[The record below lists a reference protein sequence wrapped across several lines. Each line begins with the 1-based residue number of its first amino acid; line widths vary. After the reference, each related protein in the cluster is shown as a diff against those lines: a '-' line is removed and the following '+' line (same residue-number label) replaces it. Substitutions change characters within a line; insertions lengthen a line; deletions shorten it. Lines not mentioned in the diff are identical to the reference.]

1 MARTRKHLLAAALA
15 LAAALILAVPAL
27 AADTSEDGYT
37 IVSTADELMAELSK
51 GTQKIRFGNN
61 IDMGN
66 TSYDAVR
73 ISSALELDLGGYTW
87 TVRDAANNTTI
98 HLGAY
103 GVENPQVDVTIRNGT
118 IDASASGVG
127 YALWLYEGGTLS
139 LNSVTVKGGVA
150 TDGTIES
157 IAHCNITQYQGNGAA
172 ALSLRD
178 NAQVKDIVGGS
189 LTGAVYHAFGV
200 YVSAGASIGS
210 IRSCTITSAMDYSI
224 VLNEHGATIGAIY
237 MTEGTITGIRGYDNL
252 AAITGG
258 TVPGDTPWT
267 CEAIRMSGGEIGMI
281 DGVTIAGI
289 YMTGG
294 KIDTITDCS
303 ISPYQGETTGN
314 SQLDAISLQ
323 NAAIGTI
330 ANNTIIAEGEGYGI
344 WNDLSTIADLG
355 ENEFQGN
362 PIWQGLPA
370 HVLNDGGNVTVSAAG
385 ILSQD
390 KNTFTSLSSWSIQN
404 TGYPGSTITA
414 TNTAEDSTLRFT
426 GQIRL
431 LEPWGLRVNVG
442 IPSVEQHEIE
452 SVEVTFT
459 QDDRTKTV
467 TADYNA
473 DYSQAKGGIWYSA
486 DLTGIQ
492 TRYLDDSISF
502 TAVVTLADGTTIK
515 TEETKTV
522 NMVDVLEKCAASGD
536 YSGEEQNV
544 YEAILNWF
552 TAYQAYLKANGGTI

>member
-1 MARTRKHLLAAALA
+1 MERTRKHLLAAALA
-15 LAAALILAVPAL
+15 LAAVLILAVPAL

-314 SQLDAISLQ
+314 SQLSPDAISLQ

-330 ANNTIIAEGEGYGI
+330 ANNTIIAEGNGYGI
-344 WNDLSTIADLG
+344 YNKGTISDLG
-355 ENEFQGN
+355 ENTFISGN
-362 PIWQGLPA
+362 QSTD
-370 HVLNDGGNVTVSAAG
+370 VLNDGGDLTITAEGTLLYGNE
-385 ILSQD
+385 
-390 KNTFTSLSSWSIQN
+390 FTSSGGSWFAQN
-404 TGYPGSTITA
+404 TGAGGTITA
-414 TNTAEDSTLRFT
+414 PNATEEDKALSFT

-431 LEPWGLRVNVG
+431 IEPWGLRVNVG
-442 IPSVEQHEIE
+442 IPNVAQSEIE
-452 SVEVTFT
+452 SVKVTFT
-459 QDDRTKTV
+459 QGDRTEMV
-467 TADYNA
+467 TAGYNA
-473 DYSQAKGGIWYSA
+473 DYSQAKGGVWYSA

-492 TRYLDDSISF
+492 TQYLGDSIGF
-502 TAVVTLADGTTIK
+502 TAVVTLTDGTPIE
-515 TEETKTV
+515 TEETRTV
-522 NMVDVLEKCAASGD
+522 NMVNVLKNCAASGN
-536 YSGEEQNV
+536 YSREEQNV

>member
-15 LAAALILAVPAL
+15 LAAVLILAVPAL

-314 SQLDAISLQ
+314 SQLSPDAISLQ

-330 ANNTIIAEGEGYGI
+330 ANNTIIAEGNGYGI
-344 WNDLSTIADLG
+344 YNKGTISDLG
-355 ENEFQGN
+355 ENTFISGN
-362 PIWQGLPA
+362 QSTD
-370 HVLNDGGNVTVSAAG
+370 VLNDGGDLTITAEGTLLYGNE
-385 ILSQD
+385 
-390 KNTFTSLSSWSIQN
+390 FTSSGGSWFAQN
-404 TGYPGSTITA
+404 TGAGGTITA
-414 TNTAEDSTLRFT
+414 PNATEEDKALSFT

-431 LEPWGLRVNVG
+431 IEPWGLRVNVG
-442 IPSVEQHEIE
+442 IPNVAQSEIE
-452 SVEVTFT
+452 SVKVTFT
-459 QDDRTKTV
+459 QGDRTEMV
-467 TADYNA
+467 TAGYNA
-473 DYSQAKGGIWYSA
+473 DYSQAKGGVWYSA

-492 TRYLDDSISF
+492 TQCLDDSISF
-502 TAVVTLADGTTIK
+502 TAVVTLADRTTIK

-522 NMVDVLEKCAASGD
+522 NMVNVLESCAANGA
-536 YSGEEQNV
+536 YSREEQNV
-544 YEAILNWF
+544 YKAILNWF
-552 TAYQAYLKANGGTI
+552 TAYQAYLRS

>member
-1 MARTRKHLLAAALA
+1 MERTRKHLLAAALA

-27 AADTSEDGYT
+27 AADDYTEVDTAEELIAEIAAGTS
-37 IVSTADELMAELSK
+37 
-51 GTQKIRFGNN
+51 QIRFVDD
-61 IDMGN
+61 IDMGD
-66 TSYDAVR
+66 TSYEAVR

-127 YALWLYEGGTLS
+127 YALWLHEGGTLS

-157 IAHCNITQYQGNGAA
+157 IAHCNITQNHGNGAA

-178 NAQVKDIVGGS
+178 NAEVKDIVGGS

-281 DGVTIAGI
+281 DGVAIAGI

-294 KIDTITDCS
+294 EIDTITDCA

-314 SQLDAISLQ
+314 SQLSPDAISLQ

-330 ANNTIIAEGEGYGI
+330 ANNTITAEGEGYGI
-344 WNDLSTIADLG
+344 WNGLSTIADLG

-414 TNTAEDSTLRFT
+414 TNTAEDSTLSFT

-442 IPSVEQHEIE
+442 IPNVAQSEIE

-459 QDDRTKTV
+459 QGDRTKIV
-467 TADYNA
+467 TAEYNA
-473 DYSQAKGGIWYSA
+473 DYSQAKGGIWCSA

-492 TRYLDDSISF
+492 TQYLGEDIDF
-502 TAVVTLADGTTIK
+502 TVVVTLAGGTTIE

-522 NMVDVLEKCAASGD
+522 NMVDVLKSCAANGA
-536 YSGEEQNV
+536 YSREEQNV
-544 YEAILNWF
+544 YKAILNWF
-552 TAYQAYLKANGGTI
+552 TAYQAYLAKN

>member
-1 MARTRKHLLAAALA
+1 MERTRKHLLAAALA

-27 AADTSEDGYT
+27 AADGYT
-37 IVSTADELMAELSK
+37 EVDTAEELIAEIAV
-51 GTQKIRFGNN
+51 GTSQIRFVDD
-61 IDMGN
+61 IDMGD
-66 TSYDAVR
+66 TSYEAVR
-73 ISSALELDLGGYTW
+73 ISSALELDLNGHTW
-87 TVRDAANNTTI
+87 TVRDAANNTAI

-139 LNSVTVKGGVA
+139 LNSVTIKGGVA
-150 TDGTIES
+150 TDGIIES
-157 IAHCNITQYQGNGAA
+157 IAYCNITQNHGNGAA
-172 ALSLRD
+172 ALCLRD
-178 NAQVKDIVGGS
+178 NAEVKDIVGGS

-210 IRSCTITSAMDYSI
+210 IRSCTITSDFEYSI
-224 VLNEHGATIGAIY
+224 ALNEHGATIGAIY

-258 TVPGDTPWT
+258 TVPGDMPWT

-281 DGVTIAGI
+281 DGVAIAGI

-294 KIDTITDCS
+294 EIDTITDCA

-314 SQLDAISLQ
+314 SQLSPDAISLQ

-330 ANNTIIAEGEGYGI
+330 ANNTITAEGNGYGI
-344 WNDLSTIADLG
+344 YNKGTISDLG
-355 ENEFQGN
+355 ENTFISGN
-362 PIWQGLPA
+362 QSTD
-370 HVLNDGGNVTVSAAG
+370 VLNDGGDLTITAEGTLLYGNE
-385 ILSQD
+385 
-390 KNTFTSLSSWSIQN
+390 FTSSGGSWFAQN
-404 TGYPGSTITA
+404 TGAGGTITA
-414 TNTAEDSTLRFT
+414 PNATEEDKALSFT

-442 IPSVEQHEIE
+442 IPNVAQSEIE
-452 SVEVTFT
+452 SVKVTFT
-459 QDDRTKTV
+459 QGDRTEMV
-467 TADYNA
+467 TAGYNA
-473 DYSQAKGGIWYSA
+473 DYSQAKGGVWYSA

-492 TRYLDDSISF
+492 TQYLGDSIGF
-502 TAVVTLADGTTIK
+502 TAVVTLTDGTPIE
-515 TEETKTV
+515 TEENKTV
-522 NMVDVLEKCAASGD
+522 NMVNVLANCAASGN
-536 YSGEEQNV
+536 YSREEQNV

>member
-15 LAAALILAVPAL
+15 LAAVLILAVPAL

-294 KIDTITDCS
+294 KIVTITDCS

-314 SQLDAISLQ
+314 SQLSPDAISLQ

-330 ANNTIIAEGEGYGI
+330 ANNTIIAEGNGYGI
-344 WNDLSTIADLG
+344 YNKGTISDLG
-355 ENEFQGN
+355 ENTFISGN
-362 PIWQGLPA
+362 QSTD
-370 HVLNDGGNVTVSAAG
+370 VLNDGGDLTITAEGTLLYGNE
-385 ILSQD
+385 
-390 KNTFTSLSSWSIQN
+390 FTSSGGSWFAQN
-404 TGYPGSTITA
+404 TGAGGTITA
-414 TNTAEDSTLRFT
+414 PNATEEDKALSFT

-431 LEPWGLRVNVG
+431 IEPWGLRVNVG
-442 IPSVEQHEIE
+442 IPNVAQSEIE
-452 SVEVTFT
+452 SVKVTFT
-459 QDDRTKTV
+459 QGDRTEMV
-467 TADYNA
+467 TAGYNA
-473 DYSQAKGGIWYSA
+473 DYSQAKGGVWYSA

-492 TRYLDDSISF
+492 TQYLGDSIGF
-502 TAVVTLADGTTIK
+502 TAVVTLTDGTPIE
-515 TEETKTV
+515 TEETRTV
-522 NMVDVLEKCAASGD
+522 NMVNVLKNCAASGN
-536 YSGEEQNV
+536 YSREEQNV

>member
-1 MARTRKHLLAAALA
+1 MERTRKHLLAAALA
-15 LAAALILAVPAL
+15 LAAVLILAVPAL

-267 CEAIRMSGGEIGMI
+267 CEAIRMSGCEIGMI

-314 SQLDAISLQ
+314 SQLSPDAISLQ

-330 ANNTIIAEGEGYGI
+330 ANNTIIAEGNGYGI
-344 WNDLSTIADLG
+344 YNKGTISDLG
-355 ENEFQGN
+355 ENTFISGN
-362 PIWQGLPA
+362 QSTD
-370 HVLNDGGNVTVSAAG
+370 VLNDGGDLTITAEGTLLYGNE
-385 ILSQD
+385 
-390 KNTFTSLSSWSIQN
+390 FTSSGGSWFAQN
-404 TGYPGSTITA
+404 TGAGGTITA
-414 TNTAEDSTLRFT
+414 PNATEEDKALSFT

-431 LEPWGLRVNVG
+431 IEPWGLRVNVG
-442 IPSVEQHEIE
+442 IPNVAQSEIE
-452 SVEVTFT
+452 SVKVTFT
-459 QDDRTKTV
+459 QGDRTEMV
-467 TADYNA
+467 TAGYNA
-473 DYSQAKGGIWYSA
+473 DYSQAKGGVWYSA

-492 TRYLDDSISF
+492 TQYLGDSIGF
-502 TAVVTLADGTTIK
+502 TAVVTLTDGTPIE
-515 TEETKTV
+515 TEETRTV
-522 NMVDVLEKCAASGD
+522 NMVNVLKNCAASGN
-536 YSGEEQNV
+536 YSREEQNV